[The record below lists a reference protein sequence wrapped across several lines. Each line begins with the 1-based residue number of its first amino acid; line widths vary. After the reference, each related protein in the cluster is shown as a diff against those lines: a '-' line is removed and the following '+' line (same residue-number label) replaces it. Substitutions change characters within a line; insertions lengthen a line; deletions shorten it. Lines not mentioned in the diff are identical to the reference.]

1 MRRRNYWSRNLLS
14 TLCITVALVML
25 ATMPAGAQM
34 YFEDDFS
41 EDVNDS
47 GKWLIVSGDWT
58 MDDET
63 AVLSPGGSGHRH
75 MLVAEDLWDETWT
88 EYTIEA
94 GVWVNTS
101 ADVFFKYAQM
111 PGDASLDNYS
121 WEIRSSTSHVI
132 KYVGGAKTKPVDTTS
147 TPGVSVETWYD
158 IKLEVAEETV
168 TAYMDG
174 EELWSIDA
182 SDIPGGTVGLG
193 GWKDG
198 ESRFDDVK
206 IYGPDG
212 DTPTAVSSQD
222 KFAITWG
229 EIKGF

>member
-1 MRRRNYWSRNLLS
+1 MKLRSCLLERI
-14 TLCITVALVML
+14 LLVFCL
-25 ATMPAGAQM
+25 TIVFGVPARAQM

-41 EDVNDS
+41 EDVNTS
-47 GKWLIVSGDWT
+47 GKWLIVSGDWV
-58 MDDET
+58 MDNGA
-63 AVLSPGGSGHRH
+63 AVLPPGGAGHRH
-75 MLVAEDLWDETWT
+75 MLVAEDLWDDAWT
-88 EYTIEA
+88 DYTLELK
-94 GVWVNTS
+94 VWVNTA
-101 ADVFFKYAQM
+101 ADVFFKYAQA
-111 PGDASLDNYS
+111 PGEANQDNYS
-121 WEIRSSTSHVI
+121 WEIRSSTSHII
-132 KYVGGAKTKPVDTTS
+132 KYVGTAKTKGVDTTS

-158 IKLEVAEETV
+158 VKLAVTAETV
-168 TAYMDG
+168 TGYIDG